1 MIWTNIKSFV
11 KRMWCKISSLKNMQ
25 FKNLGPKRCLTEK
38 IIIYVHVLLSNI
50 MIMLMVKCKHYE
62 HETDI
67 MWWRVIK
74 KSKCW
79 LECGKLKTP
88 FLIKNLNQYWL
99 HYYCLQTFNSFL
111 TGIKQFCFLT
121 IKCITEGKYYA
132 LKHAWLFYWYILYN
146 KCNH

>member
-11 KRMWCKISSLKNMQ
+11 KSMWCKISSLKNML
-25 FKNLGPKRCLTEK
+25 FKNLGPKHCLTEK
-38 IIIYVHVLLSNI
+38 IIIYVHVLLSSI

-88 FLIKNLNQYWL
+88 FLIKNLIQYWL

-146 KCNH
+146 KSNH

>member
-11 KRMWCKISSLKNMQ
+11 KRMWCKISSLKNML
-25 FKNLGPKRCLTEK
+25 FKNLGPKRCLTGK

-67 MWWRVIK
+67 MWWSVIK

-121 IKCITEGKYYA
+121 INCIREGKYYA
-132 LKHAWLFYWYILYN
+132 LKHAWLFYWYIFY
-146 KCNH
+146 KQM